1 MTLRRALA
9 KEQQVAKSLQM
20 KMNKRPFM
28 PCCNPTTLHINPVAV
43 GREIEATLQRM
54 IVQADSVLTASVAD
68 NSISFDSQIR
78 LDPDLGLITEV
89 TSSTPIHC
97 TLDHAVKL
105 LGSKFNIQQNVDLLG
120 PRCRPHHAGGERQFT
135 VELGA
140 PYQTVLLDGFGSTR
154 RIDDDNR
161 RLVVWAA
168 VSFDRC
174 GVLCFRERTW
184 LAVYR
189 SQENPASASVIRSYY
204 SLNAEKAVG
213 CTMIDGEHIEM
224 VRDRSLRAMGKQI
237 KERYLAMQRAILLQT
252 GRGDLVG
259 FVGS

>member
-1 MTLRRALA
+1 MHDMRQANLPQKQNQTQTTR
-9 KEQQVAKSLQM
+9 Q
-20 KMNKRPFM
+20 
-28 PCCNPTTLHINPVAV
+28 CCNPTTLHINPVAV

-105 LGSKFNIQQNVDLLG
+105 LGSKFNIQQNIDLLG
-120 PRCRPHHAGGERQFT
+120 PRCVPRPHNTGGERQFT

-174 GVLCFRERTW
+174 GALCFRERTW

-204 SLNAEKAVG
+204 SLNAEKAIG